1 MPKQNR
7 LVRQRL
13 LCDNARMIILLSN
26 DDGIQSEGL
35 TALEESLRSVADI
48 FTVALDRARVRRTSP
63 RDKQR
68 VDDVPTT
75 DAAK

>member
-1 MPKQNR
+1 
-7 LVRQRL
+7 
-13 LCDNARMIILLSN
+13 MIILLSN

-35 TALEESLRSVADI
+35 TILEETLRSIADI
-48 FTVALDRARVRRTSP
+48 YTVALDRARVRRTSP